1 MVYNPEGQRQIER
14 KQADITQLEKITS
27 AESESQ
33 KKFSSVSQT
42 TQETLMFWMI
52 TKNHLL

>member
-42 TQETLMFWMI
+42 TQETLMF
-52 TKNHLL
+52 